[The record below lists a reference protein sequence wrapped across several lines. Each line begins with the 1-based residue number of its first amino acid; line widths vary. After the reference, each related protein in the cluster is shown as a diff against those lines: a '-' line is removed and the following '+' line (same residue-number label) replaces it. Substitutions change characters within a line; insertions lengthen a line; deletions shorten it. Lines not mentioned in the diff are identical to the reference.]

1 MVDPSMME
9 GLKYQTFET
18 EIKVTCWLISNVILG
33 SADLQNKPNYDV
45 DAN

>member
-9 GLKYQTFET
+9 ALKYLQFET
-18 EIKVTCWLISNVILG
+18 EDKVTCQLIINVILG

>member
-9 GLKYQTFET
+9 ALKYLQIEA
-18 EIKVTCWLISNVILG
+18 EDKVTCQLISNVILG